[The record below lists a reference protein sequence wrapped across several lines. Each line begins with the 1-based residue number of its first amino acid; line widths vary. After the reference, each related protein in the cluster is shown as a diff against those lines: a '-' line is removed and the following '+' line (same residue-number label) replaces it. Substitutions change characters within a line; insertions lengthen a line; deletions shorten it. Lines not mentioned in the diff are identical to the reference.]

1 MKKHASLRFS
11 HSTVALPVIPECLYR
26 ESSRQKKQERYWI
39 SDKLVLVKL
48 VFMEMRNGEAFGNDR
63 RNHRCVSNSKYIQGI
78 VLLILIGQHVC
89 SYTKYY

>member
-39 SDKLVLVKL
+39 SDKLVLVKTGNHSG
-48 VFMEMRNGEAFGNDR
+48 MTSKTGE
-63 RNHRCVSNSKYIQGI
+63 
-78 VLLILIGQHVC
+78 
-89 SYTKYY
+89 